1 MIAASRVPL
10 PWQLRLAR
18 VGVGYAALISAFLA
32 LGLPWRISTGPD
44 EYATALLLVTVVLV
58 GLFSVV
64 MLTWSRRAAWAATVG
79 LGLLATH
86 VTVLR
91 GIQVLSGTL
100 RPSANSGDI
109 IFWLLG
115 SSGLIALI
123 TALLCSLPVC
133 DWRARLT

>member
-1 MIAASRVPL
+1 MSAARISL

-18 VGVGYAALISAFLA
+18 AAVGYAALISAFLA
-32 LGLPWRISTGPD
+32 LGLPWRISAGTD
-44 EYATALLLVTVVLV
+44 EHATALLLVTVVVV

-64 MLTWSRRAAWAATVG
+64 MLTWRRRAAWAATVG

-91 GIQVLSGTL
+91 GIQVLCGTL

-109 IFWLLG
+109 ISWLLG
-115 SSGLIALI
+115 SSVLIALI
-123 TALLCSLPVC
+123 TALLCSLSVR